1 MPYNYDPD
9 EWSDEVNISIKLS
22 NGYFQRASDFLDEAR
37 VSNKNNEL
45 YKSAADL
52 FRKAADEQLVL
63 IRLMGETQGRLLP
76 VLEANSHYYK
86 YESSKCMNKYLIDK
100 GKYSIA
106 LEEAE
111 KAKKEIEDACN
122 VIDRNRNITDKSVQD
137 YFQGVHTDWN
147 LTRIESPI
155 LCHETKAKK
164 AMVNQDFITALDEYR
179 AIDRIM
185 VEAYDYAKTEN
196 IDQRTR
202 RILLGNYYAM
212 KANVANSMV
221 GVMKSNESETVVLQ
235 ILGLLLDSLR
245 KMYQA
250 FEANPEWE
258 EYPQWI
264 EITKKNLNL
273 VLKNY
278 IELWYGFII
287 RYETDVELYKI
298 LKFHM
303 KEINTMKYN
312 DVERQSV
319 MTSMSKEKKTLFY
332 GVFWLTL
339 IVIVF
344 GGLYLLSKSVSW
356 GYFITLIVAGPV
368 IVIIPAALILRSV
381 GDLSE
386 ENFIQLIKLTIK
398 LNFSFLSKKP

>member
-37 VSNKNNEL
+37 ISNKKNEL

-86 YESSKCMNKYLIDK
+86 YESSKCMNKYLI
-100 GKYSIA
+100 YSGDFLGAIN
-106 LEEAE
+106 EAE
-111 KAKKEIEDACN
+111 KAIEEIGEAC
-122 VIDRNRNITDKSVQD
+122 VIIEKHRQYTSKDVQD
-137 YFQGVHTDWN
+137 YFIGVYPDWN
-147 LTRIESPI
+147 LSRIESPI
-155 LCHETKAKK
+155 LLHETKAKQ
-164 AMVNQDFITALDEYR
+164 AMVNGNFINALDEYR
-179 AIDRIM
+179 AIDTVM
-185 VEAYDYAKTEN
+185 EDACDYLTKEN

-212 KANVANSMV
+212 KANVANSTV

-235 ILGLLLDSLR
+235 ILGLLLDSLS
-245 KMYQA
+245 KLYHA
-250 FEANPEWE
+250 YEANPEWE

-264 EITKKNLNL
+264 DITKKNLNL
-273 VLKNY
+273 VLNKY
-278 IELWYGFII
+278 SDGWFDFITHYEDDAELF
-287 RYETDVELYKI
+287 KI
-298 LKFHM
+298 LKSHM
-303 KEINTMKYN
+303 KEINAMKYN
-312 DVERQSV
+312 DVERLSKAK
-319 MTSMSKEKKTLFY
+319 SMSKEKKTLFY
-332 GVFWLTL
+332 GTFWLML
-339 IVIVF
+339 FIIVF
-344 GGLYLLSKSVSW
+344 SGLYLLANSVSFA
-356 GYFITLIVAGPV
+356 YFVMLIISGPV
-368 IVIIPAALILRSV
+368 IAVIVSALILRSV